1 MSKRASAY
9 QHSMLMVCAAVSVC
23 VSLRHDIVLMQMRFG
38 GNIGVHAINRTS
50 AAPLSNP
57 TQQQLLQQ
65 PGLGALGGQ
74 GMGLGA
80 LSGINNPLAGLPGA
94 PRPAVRPPN
103 WQRAQALAAQAQAQA
118 QQQVGP
124 LLKTRLLTIADSRGH
139 ANTDAALTASHK
151 VKAVAEC
158 SIQAI

>member
-1 MSKRASAY
+1 MSA
-9 QHSMLMVCAAVSVC
+9 LV
-23 VSLRHDIVLMQMRFG
+23 QMRFG

-65 PGLGALGGQ
+65 PGLGALGSQ
-74 GMGLGA
+74 GMGLA
-80 LSGINNPLAGLPGA
+80 LSGINNPMVGLPGA

-118 QQQVGP
+118 QQQVDP
-124 LLKTRLLTIADSRGH
+124 LLKTHLVIIADPRGH
-139 ANTDAALTASHK
+139 MRTDVALNL
-151 VKAVAEC
+151 
-158 SIQAI
+158 